1 MASRPSGIAAAR
13 DETARC
19 TPKVRKGVTWDD
31 IMGQDG
37 AGWVGMTPGEWEV
50 LLGKKPSLL
59 IDPLQPAPGKDGETD
74 PTITPSMTV

>member
-1 MASRPSGIAAAR
+1 
-13 DETARC
+13 
-19 TPKVRKGVTWDD
+19 
-31 IMGQDG
+31 MGQDG